1 MDSWRDYVL
10 KEFTPQVVRLTLVA
24 DPDGLLTEEGIV
36 MALRERGFEIL
47 EFDDSVAFRF
57 SYESK
62 YRSLWDKGELTDL
75 VVILRSP
82 TDDLSFLPYDLLRVG
97 RKLSFNLGDLFPNLS
112 YPVIE
117 GLDRSNLDTLYQ
129 AQMRYKPE
137 KLGDNTTK
145 DFVLRHVF
153 EIAPELI
160 KQPHDLLRV
169 LLRLRYKGQHIPPI
183 LNERFIYILRQNK
196 CFDAWPLE
204 KIVSD
209 REAFFEFLQERWS
222 IFLEGMTSGK
232 AEIVSEKGL
241 TDDLKY
247 SGPPNIP
254 FDHHDIRIYIDNL
267 FLEGMLHPVQ
277 YPKSDMLSKTWVVSG
292 IKVDPELDTLRRLQ
306 KLMKS
311 IEGSIPDAEDR
322 HQNWLIFAHRWA
334 EVIVLFHQT
343 GKHVELASSQL
354 DFNFNKNRQDAGS
367 TDHLKSASISELHA
381 NQFQMLQ
388 ERIDKAF
395 LLWIQKRYGGLYN
408 QPPVPPVMV
417 HHIPRAMERYM
428 RSMGREKVALILID
442 GMAFD
447 SWLVVKEEFMKQRS
461 HLSIRERAIFG
472 WIPTI
477 TPVSRQAAFA
487 GKPPMYFPNS
497 INTLEREP
505 VLWSQFWMDH
515 GFTQAEISYV
525 KGVNETKTHV
535 IDEITLDQRIRILGL
550 VVNTVDKI
558 MHGMELGLAGMH
570 NQVRQWAKE
579 GFLGKLIDLLLERN
593 YKIFLTSDHGSIEAK
608 GCGRPTEGSIA
619 DVRGERVR
627 IYPNQAL
634 RKTIK
639 TKFPEAVEWPQIGLP
654 QDYLPLLA
662 PGRSAFI
669 HTDEQII
676 AHGGISLE
684 ESVVPFVQI
693 ERS

>member
-1 MDSWRDYVL
+1 MNSWRDHIL
-10 KEFTPQVVRLTLVA
+10 KDFTPQIARLTLVA

-36 MALRERGFEIL
+36 VALRERGFELL
-47 EFDDSVAFRF
+47 EFDDPVAFRF

-62 YRSLWDKGELTDL
+62 YRSLWDRGEITDL
-75 VVILRSP
+75 VVILRSA
-82 TDDLSFLPYDLLRVG
+82 TDDLSSLPYDLLCVG
-97 RKLSFNLGDLFPNLS
+97 RKLSFNLGELFPNLS

-117 GLDRSNLDTLYQ
+117 SLDRNNLDALYQ

-137 KLGDNTTK
+137 KLGDNATK
-145 DFVLRHVF
+145 DFILRHVF

-160 KQPHDLLRV
+160 KQPPDLLRV
-169 LLRLRYKGQHIPPI
+169 LLRLHYRGQRIPSI
-183 LNERFIYILRQNK
+183 LDERLIYILRQNK
-196 CFDAWPLE
+196 YFDAWPLE
-204 KIVSD
+204 RIVSD
-209 REAFFEFLQERWS
+209 REAFFEFLQERWP
-222 IFLEGMTSGK
+222 IFLEGLTPGET
-232 AEIVSEKGL
+232 EIVSEKGL
-241 TDDLKY
+241 TDNLKY
-247 SGPPNIP
+247 PGPSVIP
-254 FDHHDIRIYIDNL
+254 FDHDDIRIYIDNL

-277 YPKSDMLSKTWVVSG
+277 HPKSDMLSKMWVVSG
-292 IKVDPELDTLRRLQ
+292 IHVDAELDTLRRLQ

-311 IEGSIPDAEDR
+311 IEGSIPDSEGK
-322 HQNWLIFAHRWA
+322 HQDWLIFAHRWA
-334 EVIVLFHQT
+334 EVIVLFYQA
-343 GKHVELASSQL
+343 K
-354 DFNFNKNRQDAGS
+354 
-367 TDHLKSASISELHA
+367 KSETLTR
-381 NQFQMLQ
+381 QFQMLQ
-388 ERIDKAF
+388 EMVDKAF
-395 LLWIQKRYGGLYN
+395 LRWIQKRYGGLYN

-447 SWLVVKEEFMKQRS
+447 SWLVIKEEFMKQLP

-477 TPVSRQAAFA
+477 TSVSRQAAFA
-487 GKPPMYFPNS
+487 GKPPIYFPNS
-497 INTLEREP
+497 INTTERESA
-505 VLWSQFWMDH
+505 LWLQFWMDH
-515 GFTQAEISYV
+515 SFTQTEIAYV
-525 KGVNETKTHV
+525 KGVNETKINV
-535 IDEITLDQRIRILGL
+535 VDEITADQRIRILGL
-550 VVNTVDKI
+550 VVDTVDKI

-627 IYPNQAL
+627 IYPNLIL
-634 RKTIK
+634 RKTTK
-639 TKFPEAVEWPQIGLP
+639 EKFPEAMEWPQIGLP
-654 QDYLPLLA
+654 QDCLPLLA
-662 PGRSAFI
+662 PDRAAFI
-669 HTDEQII
+669 HTGEQII

-684 ESVVPFVQI
+684 ELIVPYVQI

>member
-1 MDSWRDYVL
+1 MNSWRDHIL
-10 KEFTPQVVRLTLVA
+10 KEFAPQIARLTLVA

-36 MALRERGFEIL
+36 VALRERGFELL
-47 EFDDSVAFRF
+47 EFDDPVAFRF

-62 YRSLWDKGELTDL
+62 YRSLWDRGEITDL
-75 VVILRSP
+75 VVILRSA
-82 TDDLSFLPYDLLRVG
+82 TDDLSSLPYDLLCVG

-117 GLDRSNLDTLYQ
+117 SLDRNNLDALYQ

-137 KLGDNTTK
+137 KLGDNATK
-145 DFVLRHVF
+145 DFILRHVF

-160 KQPHDLLRV
+160 KQPTNLLRV
-169 LLRLRYKGQHIPPI
+169 LLRLHYVGQGIPSM
-183 LNERFIYILRQNK
+183 LDERFIYILRQNK
-196 CFDAWPLE
+196 YFDAWPLE
-204 KIVSD
+204 RIVSD
-209 REAFFEFLQERWS
+209 REAFFEYLQERWP
-222 IFLEGMTSGK
+222 IFLEGLTSGE
-232 AEIVSEKGL
+232 ASIVSEKGL
-241 TDDLKY
+241 TDNLKY
-247 SGPPNIP
+247 PGPPAIP
-254 FDHHDIRIYIDNL
+254 FDHDDIRIYIDNL

-277 YPKSDMLSKTWVVSG
+277 HPKSDMLSKMWVVSG
-292 IKVDPELDTLRRLQ
+292 IRVDTELDALRRLQ

-311 IEGSIPDAEDR
+311 IEDSIPDSEGR
-322 HQNWLIFAHRWA
+322 HQDWLIFAHRWA
-334 EVIVLFHQT
+334 EVIVLLNQA
-343 GKHVELASSQL
+343 K
-354 DFNFNKNRQDAGS
+354 
-367 TDHLKSASISELHA
+367 KSETLTR
-381 NQFQMLQ
+381 QFQMLK
-388 ERIDKAF
+388 EMVDRAF

-428 RSMGREKVALILID
+428 RHTGREKVALILID

-447 SWLVVKEEFMKQRS
+447 SWLVIKEEFMKQRP

-477 TPVSRQAAFA
+477 TSVSRQAAFA
-487 GKPPMYFPNS
+487 GKPPIYFPNS
-497 INTLEREP
+497 INTTERESA
-505 VLWSQFWMDH
+505 LWSQFWMEH
-515 GFTQAEISYV
+515 GFTQAEIACV
-525 KGVNETKTHV
+525 KGVNETKIHA
-535 IDEITLDQRIRILGL
+535 IDEITSDQRIRILGL
-550 VVNTVDKI
+550 IVDIVDKI

-570 NQVRQWAKE
+570 NQVRQWTKE

-608 GCGRPTEGSIA
+608 GCGRPTEGSIS

-627 IYPNQAL
+627 IYPNLIL
-634 RKTIK
+634 RKTTK
-639 TKFPEAVEWPQIGLP
+639 EKFPEAMEWPQIGLP

-662 PGRSAFI
+662 PDRAAFI
-669 HTDEQII
+669 HTGEQII

-684 ESVVPFVQI
+684 ELIVPYVQI

>member
-1 MDSWRDYVL
+1 MNSWRDHIL
-10 KEFTPQVVRLTLVA
+10 KEFTPQIARLTLVA

-36 MALRERGFEIL
+36 VSLRERGFELL
-47 EFDDSVAFRF
+47 EFDDPVAFRF
-57 SYESK
+57 FYESK
-62 YRSLWDKGELTDL
+62 YRSLWDRGEITDL
-75 VVILRSP
+75 VVILRSA
-82 TDDLSFLPYDLLRVG
+82 TDDLTSLPYDLLCVG
-97 RKLSFNLGDLFPNLS
+97 RKLSFNLGELFPNLS

-117 GLDRSNLDTLYQ
+117 SLDRNNLDALYQ
-129 AQMRYKPE
+129 EQMRYKPE
-137 KLGDNTTK
+137 KLGDNATK
-145 DFVLRHVF
+145 DFILRHVF

-160 KQPHDLLRV
+160 KQPPDLLRV
-169 LLRLRYKGQHIPPI
+169 LLRLHYKGQRIPSI
-183 LNERFIYILRQNK
+183 LDERFIYILRQNK
-196 CFDAWPLE
+196 YFDAWPLE
-204 KIVSD
+204 RIISD
-209 REAFFEFLQERWS
+209 REVFFEYLQERWP
-222 IFLEGMTSGK
+222 IFLESLTPGET
-232 AEIVSEKGL
+232 EIVSEKGL
-241 TDDLKY
+241 TDNLKY
-247 SGPPNIP
+247 PGPPNIP
-254 FDHHDIRIYIDNL
+254 FDHDDIRIYIDNL

-277 YPKSDMLSKTWVVSG
+277 HPKSDMLSKMWVVSG
-292 IKVDPELDTLRRLQ
+292 IRVDPELDALRRLQ
-306 KLMKS
+306 KMMKS
-311 IEGSIPDAEDR
+311 IEGSIPVSEGR
-322 HQNWLIFAHRWA
+322 HQDWLIFAHRWA
-334 EVIVLFHQT
+334 EVIVLLNQV
-343 GKHVELASSQL
+343 K
-354 DFNFNKNRQDAGS
+354 
-367 TDHLKSASISELHA
+367 KSETFTK
-381 NQFQMLQ
+381 QFQMLQ
-388 ERIDKAF
+388 EIIDKAF

-447 SWLVVKEEFMKQRS
+447 SWLVIKEEFMKQRP
-461 HLSIRERAIFG
+461 HLLMRERAIFG

-487 GKPPMYFPNS
+487 GKPPIYFPNS
-497 INTLEREP
+497 INTVEREP

-525 KGVNETKTHV
+525 KGVNEIKINTV
-535 IDEITLDQRIRILGL
+535 NEITSDQRICILGL
-550 VVNTVDKI
+550 VVDTVDKI

-627 IYPNQAL
+627 IYPNSIL

-639 TKFPEAVEWPQIGLP
+639 EKFPEAMEWPQIGLP

-662 PGRSAFI
+662 PDRVAFI
-669 HTDEQII
+669 HTGEQIV

>member
-1 MDSWRDYVL
+1 MNSWRDHIL
-10 KEFTPQVVRLTLVA
+10 KDFTPQIARLTLVA

-36 MALRERGFEIL
+36 VALRERGFELL
-47 EFDDSVAFRF
+47 EFDDPVAFRF

-62 YRSLWDKGELTDL
+62 YRSLWDRGEITDL
-75 VVILRSP
+75 VVILRSA
-82 TDDLSFLPYDLLRVG
+82 TDDLTSLPYDLLCVG
-97 RKLSFNLGDLFPNLS
+97 RKLSFNLGELFPNLS

-117 GLDRSNLDTLYQ
+117 SLDRNNLDALYQ

-137 KLGDNTTK
+137 KLGDNATK
-145 DFVLRHVF
+145 DFILRHVF

-160 KQPHDLLRV
+160 KQPPDLLRV
-169 LLRLRYKGQHIPPI
+169 LLRLHYRGQRIPSI
-183 LNERFIYILRQNK
+183 LDERFIYILRQNK
-196 CFDAWPLE
+196 YFDAWPLE
-204 KIVSD
+204 RVVSD
-209 REAFFEFLQERWS
+209 REAFFEFLQERWP
-222 IFLEGMTSGK
+222 IFLEGLTPGET
-232 AEIVSEKGL
+232 EIVSEKGL
-241 TDDLKY
+241 TDNLKY
-247 SGPPNIP
+247 PGPPNIP
-254 FDHHDIRIYIDNL
+254 FDHDDIRIYIDNL

-277 YPKSDMLSKTWVVSG
+277 HPKSDMLSKMWVVSG
-292 IKVDPELDTLRRLQ
+292 IRVDPELDALRRLQ

-311 IEGSIPDAEDR
+311 IEGSIPVSEGR
-322 HQNWLIFAHRWA
+322 HQDWLIFAHRWA
-334 EVIVLFHQT
+334 EVIVLLNQV
-343 GKHVELASSQL
+343 K
-354 DFNFNKNRQDAGS
+354 
-367 TDHLKSASISELHA
+367 KSETFTK
-381 NQFQMLQ
+381 QFQMLQ
-388 ERIDKAF
+388 EIIDKAF

-447 SWLVVKEEFMKQRS
+447 SWLVIKEEFMKQRP
-461 HLSIRERAIFG
+461 HLLMRERAIFG

-487 GKPPMYFPNS
+487 GKPPIYFPNS
-497 INTLEREP
+497 INTVEREP

-525 KGVNETKTHV
+525 KGVNEIKINTV
-535 IDEITLDQRIRILGL
+535 NEITSDQRICILGL
-550 VVNTVDKI
+550 VVDTVDKI

-627 IYPNQAL
+627 IYPNSIL

-639 TKFPEAVEWPQIGLP
+639 EKFPEAMEWPQIGLP

-662 PGRSAFI
+662 PDRVAFI
-669 HTDEQII
+669 HTGEQIV

>member
-1 MDSWRDYVL
+1 MNSWRDHIL
-10 KEFTPQVVRLTLVA
+10 KDFTPQIARLTLVA

-36 MALRERGFEIL
+36 VALRERGFELL
-47 EFDDSVAFRF
+47 EFDDPVAFRF

-62 YRSLWDKGELTDL
+62 YRSQWDRGEITDL
-75 VVILRSP
+75 VVILRSA
-82 TDDLSFLPYDLLRVG
+82 TDDLSSLPYDLLYVG

-117 GLDRSNLDTLYQ
+117 SLDRNYLDVLYQ

-137 KLGDNTTK
+137 KLGDNATK
-145 DFVLRHVF
+145 DFILRHVF

-160 KQPHDLLRV
+160 KQPPDLLRV
-169 LLRLRYKGQHIPPI
+169 LLRLHYRGQGIPSI
-183 LNERFIYILRQNK
+183 LDERFVYILRQNK
-196 CFDAWPLE
+196 YFDAWPLE
-204 KIVSD
+204 RVISD
-209 REAFFEFLQERWS
+209 REAFFEYLQERWP
-222 IFLEGMTSGK
+222 IFLEGLTPGET
-232 AEIVSEKGL
+232 EIVSEKRL
-241 TDDLKY
+241 TDNLKY
-247 SGPPNIP
+247 PGPPVIP
-254 FDHHDIRIYIDNL
+254 FDHDDIRIYIDNL

-277 YPKSDMLSKTWVVSG
+277 HPKSDMLSKMWVVSG
-292 IKVDPELDTLRRLQ
+292 IRVDPELDTLRRLQ

-311 IEGSIPDAEDR
+311 IEGLIPDSEGK
-322 HQNWLIFAHRWA
+322 HQDWLIFAHRWA
-334 EVIVLFHQT
+334 EVIVLFYQA
-343 GKHVELASSQL
+343 K
-354 DFNFNKNRQDAGS
+354 
-367 TDHLKSASISELHA
+367 KSETLTR
-381 NQFQMLQ
+381 QFQMLQ
-388 ERIDKAF
+388 EIVDKAF
-395 LLWIQKRYGGLYN
+395 LLWVQKRYGGLYN

-447 SWLVVKEEFMKQRS
+447 SWLVIKDEFMKQRP

-477 TPVSRQAAFA
+477 TSVSRQAAFA
-487 GKPPMYFPNS
+487 GKPPIYFPNS
-497 INTLEREP
+497 INTAEREP

-515 GFTQAEISYV
+515 SFTQTEIAYV
-525 KGVNETKTHV
+525 KGVNETKINV
-535 IDEITLDQRIRILGL
+535 VDEITSDQRIRILGL
-550 VVNTVDKI
+550 VVDTVDKI

-570 NQVRQWAKE
+570 NQVRQLAKE

-627 IYPNQAL
+627 IYPNLIL
-634 RKTIK
+634 RKTTK
-639 TKFPEAVEWPQIGLP
+639 EKFPEAMEWPQIGLP

-662 PGRSAFI
+662 PDRAAFI
-669 HTDEQII
+669 HTGEQII

-684 ESVVPFVQI
+684 EVIVPYIQI

>member
-1 MDSWRDYVL
+1 MNSWRDHIL
-10 KEFTPQVVRLTLVA
+10 KEFTPQIARLTLVA

-36 MALRERGFEIL
+36 VALRERGFELL
-47 EFDDSVAFRF
+47 EFDDPVAFRF

-62 YRSLWDKGELTDL
+62 YRSLWDRGEITDL
-75 VVILRSP
+75 VVILRSA
-82 TDDLSFLPYDLLRVG
+82 TDDLTSLPYDLLCVG
-97 RKLSFNLGDLFPNLS
+97 RKLSFNLGELFPNLS

-117 GLDRSNLDTLYQ
+117 SLDRNNLDALYQ

-137 KLGDNTTK
+137 KLGDNATK
-145 DFVLRHVF
+145 DFILRHVF

-160 KQPHDLLRV
+160 KQPPDLLRV
-169 LLRLRYKGQHIPPI
+169 LLRLHYRGQRIPSI
-183 LNERFIYILRQNK
+183 LDERFIYILRQNK
-196 CFDAWPLE
+196 YFDAWPLE
-204 KIVSD
+204 RVVSD
-209 REAFFEFLQERWS
+209 REAFFEFLQERWP
-222 IFLEGMTSGK
+222 IFLEGLTPGET
-232 AEIVSEKGL
+232 EIVSEKGL
-241 TDDLKY
+241 TDNLKY
-247 SGPPNIP
+247 PGPPNIP
-254 FDHHDIRIYIDNL
+254 FDHDDIRIYIDNL

-277 YPKSDMLSKTWVVSG
+277 HPKSDMLSKMWVVSG
-292 IKVDPELDTLRRLQ
+292 IRVDPELDALRRLQ

-311 IEGSIPDAEDR
+311 IEGSIPVSEGR
-322 HQNWLIFAHRWA
+322 HQDWLIFAHRWA
-334 EVIVLFHQT
+334 EVIVLLNQV
-343 GKHVELASSQL
+343 K
-354 DFNFNKNRQDAGS
+354 
-367 TDHLKSASISELHA
+367 KSETFTK
-381 NQFQMLQ
+381 QFQMLQ
-388 ERIDKAF
+388 EIIDKAF

-447 SWLVVKEEFMKQRS
+447 SWLVIKEEFMKQRP
-461 HLSIRERAIFG
+461 HLLMRERAIFG

-487 GKPPMYFPNS
+487 GKPPIYFPNS
-497 INTLEREP
+497 INTVEREP

-525 KGVNETKTHV
+525 KGVNEIKINTV
-535 IDEITLDQRIRILGL
+535 NEITSDQRICILGL
-550 VVNTVDKI
+550 VVDTVDKI

-627 IYPNQAL
+627 IYPNSIL

-639 TKFPEAVEWPQIGLP
+639 EKFPEAMEWPQIGLP

-662 PGRSAFI
+662 PDRVAFI
-669 HTDEQII
+669 HTGEQIV

>member
-1 MDSWRDYVL
+1 MNSWRDHIL
-10 KEFTPQVVRLTLVA
+10 KDFTPQIARLTLVA

-36 MALRERGFEIL
+36 VALRDRGFELL
-47 EFDDSVAFRF
+47 EFDDPVAFRF

-62 YRSLWDKGELTDL
+62 YRSLWDRGEITDL
-75 VVILRSP
+75 VVILRSA
-82 TDDLSFLPYDLLRVG
+82 TDDLSSLPYDLLCVG
-97 RKLSFNLGDLFPNLS
+97 RKLSFNLGELFPNLS

-117 GLDRSNLDTLYQ
+117 SLDRNNLDALYQ
-129 AQMRYKPE
+129 TQMRYKPE
-137 KLGDNTTK
+137 KLGDNATK
-145 DFVLRHVF
+145 DFILRHVF

-160 KQPHDLLRV
+160 KQPPDLLRV
-169 LLRLRYKGQHIPPI
+169 LLRLHYRGQGIPSI
-183 LNERFIYILRQNK
+183 MDERFIYILRQNK
-196 CFDAWPLE
+196 YFDAWPLE
-204 KIVSD
+204 RVVSD
-209 REAFFEFLQERWS
+209 REAFFEFLQERWP
-222 IFLEGMTSGK
+222 IFLEGLTPGET
-232 AEIVSEKGL
+232 EIVSEKGL
-241 TDDLKY
+241 TDNLKY
-247 SGPPNIP
+247 PGPTDIP
-254 FDHHDIRIYIDNL
+254 FDHDDIRIYIDNL

-277 YPKSDMLSKTWVVSG
+277 HPKSDMLSKMWVVSG
-292 IKVDPELDTLRRLQ
+292 IRVDPELDTLRRLQ

-311 IEGSIPDAEDR
+311 IEGSIPDSEGK
-322 HQNWLIFAHRWA
+322 HQDWLIFAHRWA
-334 EVIVLFHQT
+334 EVIVLFYQA
-343 GKHVELASSQL
+343 K
-354 DFNFNKNRQDAGS
+354 
-367 TDHLKSASISELHA
+367 KSETLTR
-381 NQFQMLQ
+381 QFQMLQ
-388 ERIDKAF
+388 EIVDKAF
-395 LLWIQKRYGGLYN
+395 LLWVQKRYGGLYN

-447 SWLVVKEEFMKQRS
+447 SWLVIKEEFMKQRP

-477 TPVSRQAAFA
+477 TSVSRQAAFA
-487 GKPPMYFPNS
+487 GKPPIYFPNS
-497 INTLEREP
+497 INTTERES

-515 GFTQAEISYV
+515 SFTQTEIAYV
-525 KGVNETKTHV
+525 KGVNETKIHV
-535 IDEITLDQRIRILGL
+535 VDEITSDQRIRILGL
-550 VVNTVDKI
+550 VVDTVDKI

-627 IYPNQAL
+627 IYPNLIL
-634 RKTIK
+634 RKTTK
-639 TKFPEAVEWPQIGLP
+639 EKFPEAMEWPQIGLP
-654 QDYLPLLA
+654 QDCLPLLA
-662 PGRSAFI
+662 PDRAAFI
-669 HTDEQII
+669 HTGEQII

-684 ESVVPFVQI
+684 EVIVPYVQI

>member
-1 MDSWRDYVL
+1 MNSWRDHIL
-10 KEFTPQVVRLTLVA
+10 KDFTPQIARLTLVA

-36 MALRERGFEIL
+36 VALRERGFELL
-47 EFDDSVAFRF
+47 EFDDPVAFRF

-62 YRSLWDKGELTDL
+62 YRSLWDRGEITDL
-75 VVILRSP
+75 VVILRSA
-82 TDDLSFLPYDLLRVG
+82 TDDLSSLPYDLLCVG
-97 RKLSFNLGDLFPNLS
+97 RKLSFNLGELFPNLS

-117 GLDRSNLDTLYQ
+117 SLDRNNLDALYQ

-137 KLGDNTTK
+137 KLGDNATK
-145 DFVLRHVF
+145 DFILRHVF

-160 KQPHDLLRV
+160 KQPPDLLRV
-169 LLRLRYKGQHIPPI
+169 LLRLHYRGQRIPSM
-183 LNERFIYILRQNK
+183 LDERLIYILRQNK
-196 CFDAWPLE
+196 YFDAWPLE
-204 KIVSD
+204 RVVSD

-222 IFLEGMTSGK
+222 IFLEGLTPG
-232 AEIVSEKGL
+232 ETGIVSEKGL
-241 TDDLKY
+241 TDNLKY
-247 SGPPNIP
+247 PGPPVIP
-254 FDHHDIRIYIDNL
+254 FDHDDIRIYIDNL

-277 YPKSDMLSKTWVVSG
+277 HPKSDMLSKMWVVSG
-292 IKVDPELDTLRRLQ
+292 IRVDPELDTLRRLQ

-311 IEGSIPDAEDR
+311 IEGSIPDSEGK
-322 HQNWLIFAHRWA
+322 HQDWLIFAHRWA
-334 EVIVLFHQT
+334 EVIVLFYQA
-343 GKHVELASSQL
+343 K
-354 DFNFNKNRQDAGS
+354 
-367 TDHLKSASISELHA
+367 KSETLTI
-381 NQFQMLQ
+381 QFQMLQ
-388 ERIDKAF
+388 EMVDKAF
-395 LLWIQKRYGGLYN
+395 LCWIQKRYGGLYN

-417 HHIPRAMERYM
+417 HHIPRAMERYI

-447 SWLVVKEEFMKQRS
+447 SWLVIKEEFMKQRP

-477 TPVSRQAAFA
+477 TSVSRQAAFA
-487 GKPPMYFPNS
+487 GKPPIYFPNS
-497 INTLEREP
+497 INTTEREP

-515 GFTQAEISYV
+515 GFTQTEITYI
-525 KGVNETKTHV
+525 KGVNETKINTV
-535 IDEITLDQRIRILGL
+535 DEITSDQRIRILGL
-550 VVNTVDKI
+550 VVDTVDKI
-558 MHGMELGLAGMH
+558 MHGMALGLAGMH

-579 GFLGKLIDLLLERN
+579 GFLGKLIDLLVERN

-627 IYPNQAL
+627 IYPNLIL
-634 RKTIK
+634 RKTTK
-639 TKFPEAVEWPQIGLP
+639 EKFPEAMEWPQIGLP

-662 PGRSAFI
+662 PDRAAFI
-669 HTDEQII
+669 HTGEQII

-684 ESVVPFVQI
+684 EVIVPYVQI

>member
-1 MDSWRDYVL
+1 MNSWRDHIL
-10 KEFTPQVVRLTLVA
+10 KEFTPQIARLTLVA

-36 MALRERGFEIL
+36 VALRERGFELL
-47 EFDDSVAFRF
+47 EFDDPVAFRF

-62 YRSLWDKGELTDL
+62 YRSLWDRGEITDL
-75 VVILRSP
+75 VVILRSA
-82 TDDLSFLPYDLLRVG
+82 TDDLSSLPYDLLYVG

-117 GLDRSNLDTLYQ
+117 SLDRNNLDALYQ

-137 KLGDNTTK
+137 KLGDNATK
-145 DFVLRHVF
+145 DFILRHVF

-160 KQPHDLLRV
+160 KQPPDLLRV
-169 LLRLRYKGQHIPPI
+169 LLRLHYRGQRIPSM
-183 LNERFIYILRQNK
+183 LDERFIYILRQNK
-196 CFDAWPLE
+196 YFDAWPLE
-204 KIVSD
+204 RVVSD
-209 REAFFEFLQERWS
+209 KEAFFEFLQERWP
-222 IFLEGMTSGK
+222 IFLEGLTPGET
-232 AEIVSEKGL
+232 AIVSEKGL
-241 TDDLKY
+241 TDNLKY
-247 SGPPNIP
+247 PGPPVIP
-254 FDHHDIRIYIDNL
+254 FDHDDIRIYIDNL

-277 YPKSDMLSKTWVVSG
+277 HPKSDMLSKMWVVSG
-292 IKVDPELDTLRRLQ
+292 IRVDPELDTLRRLQ

-311 IEGSIPDAEDR
+311 IEGSIPDSEGK
-322 HQNWLIFAHRWA
+322 HQDWLIFAHRWA
-334 EVIVLFHQT
+334 EVIVLYYQA
-343 GKHVELASSQL
+343 K
-354 DFNFNKNRQDAGS
+354 
-367 TDHLKSASISELHA
+367 KSETLTI
-381 NQFQMLQ
+381 QFQMLQ
-388 ERIDKAF
+388 EIVDKAF
-395 LLWIQKRYGGLYN
+395 LLWVQKRYGGLYN

-447 SWLVVKEEFMKQRS
+447 SWLVIKEEFMKQRP

-477 TPVSRQAAFA
+477 TSVSRQAAFA
-487 GKPPMYFPNS
+487 GKPPIYFPNS
-497 INTLEREP
+497 INTTERESA
-505 VLWSQFWMDH
+505 LWSQFWMDH
-515 GFTQAEISYV
+515 GFTQTEIAYV
-525 KGVNETKTHV
+525 KGVNETKRNAV
-535 IDEITLDQRIRILGL
+535 DEITSDQRIRILGL
-550 VVNTVDKI
+550 VVDTVDKI

-627 IYPNQAL
+627 IYPNLIL
-634 RKTIK
+634 RKTTK
-639 TKFPEAVEWPQIGLP
+639 EKFPEAMEWPQIGLP

-662 PGRSAFI
+662 PDRAAFI
-669 HTDEQII
+669 HTGEQII

-684 ESVVPFVQI
+684 EVIVPYVQI

>member
-1 MDSWRDYVL
+1 MNSWRDHIL
-10 KEFTPQVVRLTLVA
+10 KDFTPQIARLTLVA

-36 MALRERGFEIL
+36 VALRERGFELL
-47 EFDDSVAFRF
+47 EFDDPVAFRF

-62 YRSLWDKGELTDL
+62 YRSLWDRGEITDL
-75 VVILRSP
+75 VVILRSA
-82 TDDLSFLPYDLLRVG
+82 TDDLTSLPYDLLCVG
-97 RKLSFNLGDLFPNLS
+97 RKLSFNLGELFPNLS

-117 GLDRSNLDTLYQ
+117 SLDRNNLDALYQ

-137 KLGDNTTK
+137 KLGDNATK
-145 DFVLRHVF
+145 DFILRHVF

-160 KQPHDLLRV
+160 KQPPDLLRV
-169 LLRLRYKGQHIPPI
+169 LLRLHYRGQRIPSI
-183 LNERFIYILRQNK
+183 LDERFIYILRQNK
-196 CFDAWPLE
+196 YFDAWPLE
-204 KIVSD
+204 RVVSD
-209 REAFFEFLQERWS
+209 REAFFEFLQERWP
-222 IFLEGMTSGK
+222 IFLEGLTPGET
-232 AEIVSEKGL
+232 EIVSEKEL
-241 TDDLKY
+241 TDNLKY
-247 SGPPNIP
+247 PGPPNIP
-254 FDHHDIRIYIDNL
+254 FDHDDIRIYIDNL

-277 YPKSDMLSKTWVVSG
+277 HPKSDMLSKMWVVSG
-292 IKVDPELDTLRRLQ
+292 IRVDPELDALRRLQ

-311 IEGSIPDAEDR
+311 IEGSIPVSEGR
-322 HQNWLIFAHRWA
+322 HQDWLIFAHRWA
-334 EVIVLFHQT
+334 EVIVLLNQV
-343 GKHVELASSQL
+343 K
-354 DFNFNKNRQDAGS
+354 
-367 TDHLKSASISELHA
+367 KSETFTK
-381 NQFQMLQ
+381 QFQMLQ
-388 ERIDKAF
+388 EIIDKAF

-447 SWLVVKEEFMKQRS
+447 SWLVIKEEFMKQRP
-461 HLSIRERAIFG
+461 HLLMRERAIFG

-487 GKPPMYFPNS
+487 GKPPIYFPNS
-497 INTLEREP
+497 INTVEREP

-525 KGVNETKTHV
+525 KGVNEIKINTV
-535 IDEITLDQRIRILGL
+535 NEITSDQRICILGL
-550 VVNTVDKI
+550 VVDTVDKI

-593 YKIFLTSDHGSIEAK
+593 YRIFLTSDHGSIEAK

-627 IYPNQAL
+627 IYPNSIL

-639 TKFPEAVEWPQIGLP
+639 EKFPEAMEWPQIGLP

-662 PGRSAFI
+662 PDRVAFI
-669 HTDEQII
+669 HTGEQIV

>member
-1 MDSWRDYVL
+1 MNSWRDHIL
-10 KEFTPQVVRLTLVA
+10 KEFTPKIARLTLVA

-36 MALRERGFEIL
+36 VALRERGFELL
-47 EFDDSVAFRF
+47 EFDDPVAFRF

-62 YRSLWDKGELTDL
+62 YRSLWDRGEITDL
-75 VVILRSP
+75 VVILRSS
-82 TDDLSFLPYDLLRVG
+82 TDDLTSLPYDLLCVG
-97 RKLSFNLGDLFPNLS
+97 RKLSFNLGELFPNLS

-117 GLDRSNLDTLYQ
+117 SLDRNNLDALYQ

-137 KLGDNTTK
+137 KLGDNATK
-145 DFVLRHVF
+145 DFILRHVF

-160 KQPHDLLRV
+160 KQPPDLLRV
-169 LLRLRYKGQHIPPI
+169 LLRLHYRGQRIPSI
-183 LNERFIYILRQNK
+183 LDERFIYILRQNK
-196 CFDAWPLE
+196 YFDAWPLE
-204 KIVSD
+204 RVVSD
-209 REAFFEFLQERWS
+209 REAFFEFLQERWP
-222 IFLEGMTSGK
+222 IFLESLTPGET
-232 AEIVSEKGL
+232 EIVSEKGL
-241 TDDLKY
+241 TDNLKY
-247 SGPPNIP
+247 PGPPNIP
-254 FDHHDIRIYIDNL
+254 FDHDDIRIYIDNL

-277 YPKSDMLSKTWVVSG
+277 HPKSDMLSKMWVVSG
-292 IKVDPELDTLRRLQ
+292 IRVDPELDALRRLQ

-311 IEGSIPDAEDR
+311 IEGSIPVSEGR
-322 HQNWLIFAHRWA
+322 HQDWLIFAHRWA
-334 EVIVLFHQT
+334 EVIVLLNQV
-343 GKHVELASSQL
+343 K
-354 DFNFNKNRQDAGS
+354 
-367 TDHLKSASISELHA
+367 KSETFTK
-381 NQFQMLQ
+381 QFQMLQ
-388 ERIDKAF
+388 EIIDKAF

-417 HHIPRAMERYM
+417 HHIPRAMERSM

-447 SWLVVKEEFMKQRS
+447 SWLVIKEEFMKQRP
-461 HLSIRERAIFG
+461 HLLMRERAIFG

-487 GKPPMYFPNS
+487 GKPPIYFPNS
-497 INTLEREP
+497 INTVEREP

-525 KGVNETKTHV
+525 KGVNEIKINTV
-535 IDEITLDQRIRILGL
+535 NEITSDQRICILGL
-550 VVNTVDKI
+550 VVDTVDKI

-593 YKIFLTSDHGSIEAK
+593 YRIFLTSDHGSIEAK

-627 IYPNQAL
+627 IYPNSIL

-639 TKFPEAVEWPQIGLP
+639 EKFPEAMEWPQIGLP

-662 PGRSAFI
+662 PDRVAFI
-669 HTDEQII
+669 HTGEQIV